1 MGRFFQF
8 WLESLGQVPGVTR
21 DVGLVSACAP
31 PAPVRSG
38 KAGEAG
44 EDRGVADN
52 VRELA
57 NDMAWGW
64 ALRFDPSSSRI
75 RISM

>member
-1 MGRFFQF
+1 MMGRFFQF

-21 DVGLVSACAP
+21 DVGLMSSCAP
-31 PAPVRSG
+31 PAPVRQDKADAGRGASG
-38 KAGEAG
+38 E
-44 EDRGVADN
+44 VQ
-52 VRELA
+52 ELA
-57 NDMAWGW
+57 NEMVWGW

>member
-21 DVGLVSACAP
+21 DVGLVSTCAP

-38 KAGEAG
+38 KAGEG
-44 EDRGVADN
+44 RGAADN

-64 ALRFDPSSSRI
+64 ALRFDASSSRI
-75 RISM
+75 RITM